1 MDFLNRPL
9 RSPAWLKNNSNR
21 GSQLLWVA
29 VLIMSFWNIYTLTR
43 GSFNLMAGGDTGWD
57 IKRRYDEWLLF
68 RDQIYPHGYL
78 LAMRKNPFPISTTR
92 STCHGPYPCLPA
104 CLPGEA

>member
-1 MDFLNRPL
+1 M
-9 RSPAWLKNNSNR
+9 
-21 GSQLLWVA
+21 G
-29 VLIMSFWNIYTLTR
+29 FWNNHTLTR
-43 GSFNLMAGGDTGWD
+43 GSFNPLAGGDTGWD

-92 STCHGPYPCLPA
+92 STCHVPYPCLPA